1 MRVVIQR
8 VNLAAVL
15 INNAVVSKI
24 EKGLLIFLGIE
35 NADNNEDIMWL
46 TNKISNIRIFDD
58 DEGIMNQSVID
69 ISGDVMVVS
78 QFTLHAKTKKGNRP
92 SYIKAAAPKMA
103 IPLYENFISVL
114 ENKLEK
120 KVMSGKFGANM
131 DVSFV
136 NSGPVTI
143 LIDTK
148 NKE

>member
-8 VNLAAVL
+8 VNLATVL
-15 INNAVVSKI
+15 INNIVESKI

-46 TNKISNIRIFDD
+46 TNKISNLRIFDD
-58 DEGIMNQSVID
+58 DEGVMNQSVID
-69 ISGDVMVVS
+69 ISGDIMVVS

-92 SYIKAAAPKMA
+92 SYIKAASPEIA
-103 IPLYENFISVL
+103 IPLYENFISTL
-114 ENKLEK
+114 ENKLGK
-120 KVMSGKFGANM
+120 RVMSGKFGANM